1 MPQRTVK
8 RNLLILTITW
18 LISSSLST
26 ANPIMSSDTAGI
38 NTIAREIRVLLK
50 DKTKF
55 HQADSL
61 LQTAFQLTGGNKEQV
76 TPLLHWAAAEL
87 ALQGKDYGNA
97 YKSASMAMKS
107 PKGQIGMQAYGE
119 LTVFFAKTCQYTGQ
133 IIAAIDFLRN
143 NIEFIRTNHLKHLLP
158 QTYLGLADA
167 YTVLGKTDETIR
179 ELEQVLVAAEQ
190 EGDLVFADIANTRL
204 GVLRLTYHRDFA
216 VVDRYFKK
224 SFELSKMLA
233 DSSRIAYSLTNI
245 AWNFYLE
252 KQLDSSLYYYNKSL
266 TYSLPTRGYSRIAN
280 SYGNIGTIYR
290 DLKEY
295 DRALVAWTKGI
306 EAAKTINDWYT
317 LSWIY
322 NDMSLMAATIGDYK
336 NAYGYQMLYKQF
348 SDSVGNKKFNDGLS
362 EERTRFDFET
372 QEKELQLLSLRL
384 KNQRLLIY
392 GFAGF
397 LLLSMTIGLLLL
409 RQSKLKAK
417 RRISEMDQKILE
429 LTQANLRQ
437 QMNPHFIFNTL
448 NSIQYYMYKHDKLAT
463 NNYLTKFSS
472 LMRRILE
479 NSQHTAIP
487 VRDELDALQL
497 YLELESIRFRDK
509 FDYQITVDDEI
520 DPLMYKIPTML
531 IQPFVENAI
540 CHGLMLREEKG
551 LVTICLTL
559 EKDYMCCLI
568 RDNGIGRDA
577 SREIN
582 LKKQLNHNSLGTRIT
597 ESRLKLV
604 NEFYGKSLK
613 TIYTDLK
620 DEKGMAAGT
629 LVEIHIPILT

>member
-1 MPQRTVK
+1 M
-8 RNLLILTITW
+8 
-18 LISSSLST
+18 LISCHFAAGS
-26 ANPIMSSDTAGI
+26 PVMVSDTARM
-38 NTIAREIRVLLK
+38 NSMAMEIRALLK
-50 DKTKF
+50 DKSKI

-61 LQTAFQLTGGNKEQV
+61 LHSAYQLTSGNKEQF

-87 ALQGKDYGNA
+87 ALYGKDYGNA
-97 YKSASMAMKS
+97 YKSAAQAMKS
-107 PKGQIGMQAYGE
+107 PMKELGMQAYGE
-119 LTVFFAKTCQYTGQ
+119 LSILFAKTCQYTGNFSL
-133 IIAAIDFLRN
+133 ATEVLEK
-143 NIEFIRTNHLKHLLP
+143 NIEFARSNHLKHLLP
-158 QTYLGLADA
+158 ASYLGLSEV
-167 YTVLGKTDETIR
+167 YSVLQKPEETIR
-179 ELEQVLVAAEQ
+179 ALEQVLAAAEQ
-190 EGDLVFADIANTRL
+190 EKDITYADIANNRL
-204 GVLRLTYHRDFA
+204 GVLRLTYKRDFS

-224 SFELSKMLA
+224 SLELNMKIA
-233 DSSRIAYSLTNI
+233 DSSKIAYSLTNI

-252 KQLDSSLYYYNKSL
+252 KQLDSSLFYYNLSL
-266 TYSLPTRGYSRIAN
+266 TYSLPTKGYSRIAN

-295 DRALVAWTKGI
+295 DRANAAWTKGI
-306 EAAKTINDWYT
+306 EAANIIHDWYT

-322 NDMSLMAATIGDYK
+322 NDMSLMAANTGDYK
-336 NAYGYQMLYKQF
+336 NAYEYQLLYKQY
-348 SDSVGNKKFNDGLS
+348 SDSLGSQKYSEGLS
-362 EERTRFDFET
+362 EARTQFDFDN

-397 LLLSMTIGLLLL
+397 LLLSLTIGILLLM
-409 RQSKLKAK
+409 QSKMKAR

-429 LTQANLRQ
+429 VTQANLRQ

-472 LMRRILE
+472 LMRKILE

-487 VRDELDALQL
+487 VRDELDALEL

-509 FDYQITVDDEI
+509 FDYQISVDDEI

-540 CHGLMLREEKG
+540 CHGLMLREDKG
-551 LVTICLTL
+551 LVTVSLTL
-559 EKDYMCCLI
+559 EEDYLSCRI
-568 RDNGIGRDA
+568 EDNGIGREA

-582 LKKQLNHNSLGTRIT
+582 LKKQHTHSSLGTQIT

-620 DEKGMAAGT
+620 DDHGMASGT
-629 LVEIHIPILT
+629 RVEIHIPILT